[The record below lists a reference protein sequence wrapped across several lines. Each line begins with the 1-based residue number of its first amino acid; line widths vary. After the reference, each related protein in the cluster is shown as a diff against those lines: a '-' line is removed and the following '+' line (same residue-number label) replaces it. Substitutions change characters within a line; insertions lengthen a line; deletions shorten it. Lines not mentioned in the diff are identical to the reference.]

1 MTKIQ
6 TFGGGGKYTP
16 QSSTITVKSPY
27 VINVRTCLNFGVCD
41 VHGQIPKTDIMRH
54 TFYLVIF
61 VTICAKL
68 VLI

>member
-6 TFGGGGKYTP
+6 KFGGGGKYNP
-16 QSSTITVKSPY
+16 QGSTITVKSPY
-27 VINVRTCLNFGVCD
+27 VINVRTCLNFGVRD
-41 VHGQIPKTDIMRH
+41 VRGQIPKTDIMRH